1 MNIEPP
7 QEVIV
12 EEDEGQ
18 HNESQQSLLVN
29 KKEASQV
36 KYQRQYQTNP
46 FGKKLKEV
54 SSTSHHNIED
64 TALMKDLELKEK
76 KQPVLHAKKPSA
88 SSRVKLNDNNKQA
101 IPETSS
107 SSYMIALQQAKLYE
121 DSQ

>member
-29 KKEASQV
+29 RKEASQV

-76 KQPVLHAKKPSA
+76 KYPLHAKKPSA

-101 IPETSS
+101 APETSS

-121 DSQ
+121 DS

>member
-29 KKEASQV
+29 KKESSKV

-54 SSTSHHNIED
+54 SSISHLNIED

-76 KQPVLHAKKPSA
+76 K
-88 SSRVKLNDNNKQA
+88 
-101 IPETSS
+101 
-107 SSYMIALQQAKLYE
+107 
-121 DSQ
+121 